1 MFKATFQFFRDI
13 WRDVVDAFRWFF
25 SPHAWR
31 VALIVIFNLGFLATL
46 MYVAIDKFG
55 YSSETF
61 ARCPGSKNLVFIS
74 EFFSFTFFALFAVAT
89 VGEVVNWV
97 DEKRNG
103 LQPGSMM
110 PMVIYS
116 ALSLACGT
124 TALLLI
130 VSCS

>member
-1 MFKATFQFFRDI
+1 MIRATFQFLCDI
-13 WRDVVDAFRWFF
+13 GRDVVDAFLWFF

-31 VALIVIFNLGFLATL
+31 LALIVLLNLGFLAAL

-61 ARCPGSKNLVFIS
+61 ARCPGNKNLVFIS

-97 DEKRNG
+97 DEKRKG
-103 LQPGSMM
+103 FKPGSMTAM
-110 PMVIYS
+110 FIYS
-116 ALSLACGT
+116 ALSMGCGAV
-124 TALLLI
+124 ALLLLLQ
-130 VSCS
+130 CS